1 MKVGL
6 FPMLVDLIEGGF
18 IAQTIL
24 VLLVWGAIVL
34 LAVEQKALPD
44 ALLDAGFVII
54 GFYFR
59 SVIGKTNGQNTPQPS
74 VSVPNTFDNKKEG

>member
-1 MKVGL
+1 
-6 FPMLVDLIEGGF
+6 MLSDLIEGGF

-24 VLLVWGAIVL
+24 VLLVWGSIVY
-34 LAVEQKALPD
+34 LAVKQEPIPD

-59 SVIGKTNGQNTPQPS
+59 SALEKVQKQNS
-74 VSVPNTFDNKKEG
+74 R